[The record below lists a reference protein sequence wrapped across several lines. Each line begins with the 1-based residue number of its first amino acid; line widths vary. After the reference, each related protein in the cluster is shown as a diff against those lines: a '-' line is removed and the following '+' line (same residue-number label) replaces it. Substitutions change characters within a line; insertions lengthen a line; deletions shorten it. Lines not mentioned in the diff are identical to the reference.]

1 MSVAEIETWVFDLD
15 NTLYPA
21 SCNLFAEVD
30 VRIREFVADFLGLEQ
45 DEAYKVQ
52 KQFFKEYGTTLRG
65 LMDVHNLEPKKFLD
79 HVHDVDL
86 SPVKANPALDKALE
100 ALPGRKIIFTNG
112 DTPHAERVMNRLGV
126 RHHFETVFDIVAAD
140 YVPKPNPSVYQLL
153 VDRYKID
160 PEKSVMIE
168 DIPRNLE
175 PAANLGMT
183 TILIKSK
190 SHFASWG
197 LDGDYIHHVAD
208 DLVIA
213 LQSWISGGLI
223 KLDD

>member
-1 MSVAEIETWVFDLD
+1 MSVTEIETWVFDLD

-21 SCNLFAEVD
+21 SCNLFAGVD

-65 LMDVHNLEPKKFLD
+65 LMDVHGMAPKEYLD
-79 HVHDVDL
+79 YVHAIDL
-86 SPVKANPALDKALE
+86 SPVVANPELDKALA

-112 DTPHAERVMNRLGV
+112 DTPHAERVMDRLGV
-126 RHHFETVFDIVAAD
+126 KHHFEPVFDIVAAD

-153 VDRYKID
+153 VDLYKIE

-183 TILIKSK
+183 TVWLKSD
-190 SHFASWG
+190 SHFGNWG
-197 LDGDYIHHVAD
+197 VEGDYIHHVTD
-208 DLVIA
+208 DLVA
-213 LQSWISGGLI
+213 TLQSWIAGKSI
-223 KLDD
+223 

>member
-30 VRIREFVADFLGLEQ
+30 VRIREFVAKFLGLDQ

-65 LMDVHNLEPKKFLD
+65 LMDVHGMAPKEYLD
-79 HVHDVDL
+79 HVHAVDL
-86 SPVKANPALDKALE
+86 SPVKANPELEQALM

-112 DTPHAERVMNRLGV
+112 DTAHAERVMDRLGIK
-126 RHHFETVFDIVAAD
+126 HHFEPVFDIVAAG

-160 PEKSVMIE
+160 PEKSVMFE

-175 PAANLGMT
+175 PAAKLGMT
-183 TILIKSK
+183 TVWIKSD
-190 SHFASWG
+190 SDFGNWG
-197 LDGDYIHHVAD
+197 SEGDYIHHITG
-208 DLVIA
+208 DLVA
-213 LQSWISGGLI
+213 TLQCWIEG
-223 KLDD
+223 KPM